1 MMDKELIDTKHFVID
16 CLKQKLALGNKVN
29 LEEFL
34 RNKGVTDQLIPA
46 ILAEIIK
53 IEQCRKAAKSRMLE
67 GGVITTIGLG
77 GIAYEAVNERNG
89 IVWLLWSM
97 AGLSILANG
106 LWKRKK
112 IKQYN

>member
-1 MMDKELIDTKHFVID
+1 MNKKLIDTKPFVID
-16 CLKQKLALGNKVN
+16 CLKQKIALGSKVD

-34 RNKGVTDQLIPA
+34 RNKGVTDQLIPD
-46 ILAEIIK
+46 ILAETLK
-53 IEQCRKAAKSRMLE
+53 IEQSRKAAKSRMQE

-89 IVWLLWSM
+89 IVWILWSI
-97 AGLSILANG
+97 AGLGILANG

>member
-1 MMDKELIDTKHFVID
+1 MNKESIDTKPFVID
-16 CLKQKLALGNKVN
+16 CLKQKLALGKNID
-29 LEEFL
+29 LEGFL
-34 RNKGVTDQLIPA
+34 KSKGVADQLIPV

-53 IEQCRKAAKSRMLE
+53 VEQSRKAAKSRMLE

-77 GIAYEAVNERNG
+77 GIAYETVNERNS
-89 IVWLLWSM
+89 IVWLLWSI
-97 AGLSILANG
+97 AGLGILANG

>member
-1 MMDKELIDTKHFVID
+1 MGKEEIDTKPFVIE
-16 CLKQKLALGNKVN
+16 CLKQKLALGNNIN

-34 RNKGVTDQLIPA
+34 KGKGVTNQLIPV
-46 ILAEIIK
+46 ILAETTK
-53 IEQCRKAAKSRMLE
+53 IEQGRKVAKSRILE

-77 GIAYEAVNERNG
+77 GVAYEAVKERSG
-89 IVWLLWSM
+89 AVWLLWSM
-97 AGLSILANG
+97 VGLGILANG

>member
-1 MMDKELIDTKHFVID
+1 MKKESIDTKHFVID
-16 CLKQKLALGNKVN
+16 CLKQKLAFGNDTD
-29 LEEFL
+29 LEKFL
-34 RNKGVTDQLIPA
+34 KNKGVRDQLIPV
-46 ILAEIIK
+46 ILAQTIK
-53 IEQCRKAAKSRMLE
+53 VEQCRRVAKSRMLE

-89 IVWLLWSM
+89 VVWLLWSM
-97 AGLSILANG
+97 AGLGILANG

>member
-1 MMDKELIDTKHFVID
+1 MNKKLIDTKPFVID
-16 CLKQKLALGNKVN
+16 CLKQKLALGSKVD
-29 LEEFL
+29 LEGFL
-34 RNKGVTDQLIPA
+34 KNKGVADQLIPV
-46 ILAEIIK
+46 ILAETIK
-53 IEQCRKAAKSRMLE
+53 IEQGRKAAKSRMLE

-97 AGLSILANG
+97 AGLGILANG

>member
-1 MMDKELIDTKHFVID
+1 MNKEEIDIKPFVME
-16 CLKQKLALGNKVN
+16 CLKQKLTLGNNTN

-34 RNKGVTDQLIPA
+34 RNKGVADQLIPG
-46 ILAEIIK
+46 ILAKTIK
-53 IEQCRKAAKSRMLE
+53 IEQSRKVAKSRILE

-77 GIAYEAVNERNG
+77 GMAYETVKERNG
-89 IVWLLWSM
+89 VAWLLWSM
-97 AGLSILANG
+97 VGLGILANG